1 MSGAVLFDMQKS
13 REALAC
19 FAAARALAGD
29 GGHGAVADDNSQI
42 IRSRKGGFL
51 SRPLTT
57 SRLRA
62 EQEKQKISHV
72 EEEDDERR
80 ERRKREKREETESLG
95 LGILED
101 AEAEG
106 NGDANR
112 PECWVKMPTGCDKPL
127 AETKTPLEWF
137 RDQSGRT
144 DAAGCASRKGGY
156 DKWCHRND
164 AQLEWTSKGAHN
176 APSTEGRKSH
186 AVASDVGGFK
196 GGVAQGK
203 QERGNAGSR
212 RHSLAHR
219 LGEHVA
225 NFSCPAELI
234 EDKKLQR
241 APMSLTNLGTDVLYP
256 AGRIGEALACFQ
268 EAMDVMNSCPETG
281 ESGVPCSVSAHVR
294 SAVMSNYN
302 TMMDVLRPGNKGARV
317 FHNIGGRRAE
327 LPDHMEPSHVPG
339 APDETILVWDDA
351 LTEAQCTNII
361 EVFEDSDHY
370 VGNLVSNGKIVVDH
384 KHKKASEFEVASGAV
399 KDPRWAA
406 IEMQLLS
413 ILIKTALDF
422 EKKNPIIKQLKNPLG
437 DEGFRIKR
445 YVDDGT
451 EHHAYHADSGQEA
464 PCAPRRVL
472 AILLYFNSVE
482 EGGETAFLQQGIRVM
497 PKCGRVVM
505 FPTAFTHVHA
515 GLPPRKGIKYNAV
528 NFLTIQ

>member
-137 RDQSGRT
+137 LDQSGRT

-186 AVASDVGGFK
+186 AVASDVGGFR
-196 GGVAQGK
+196 GGSASGSGAGRIWSSSWK
-203 QERGNAGSR
+203 KRGIDGSR
-212 RHSLAHR
+212 RHSLVHK
-219 LGEHVA
+219 LGDHVA

-234 EDKKLQR
+234 EDRKLQR

-268 EAMDVMNSCPETG
+268 EAVDVMNSCQETG
-281 ESGVPCSVSAHVR
+281 ESGAPCSVSAHVR

-317 FHNIGGRRAE
+317 FHNI
-327 LPDHMEPSHVPG
+327 L
-339 APDETILVWDDA
+339 
-351 LTEAQCTNII
+351 
-361 EVFEDSDHY
+361 
-370 VGNLVSNGKIVVDH
+370 
-384 KHKKASEFEVASGAV
+384 
-399 KDPRWAA
+399 
-406 IEMQLLS
+406 
-413 ILIKTALDF
+413 
-422 EKKNPIIKQLKNPLG
+422 NPKP
-437 DEGFRIKR
+437 
-445 YVDDGT
+445 
-451 EHHAYHADSGQEA
+451 
-464 PCAPRRVL
+464 
-472 AILLYFNSVE
+472 
-482 EGGETAFLQQGIRVM
+482 
-497 PKCGRVVM
+497 
-505 FPTAFTHVHA
+505 
-515 GLPPRKGIKYNAV
+515 
-528 NFLTIQ
+528 